1 MNVHL
6 LYGVRRFGD
15 AEHEVILV
23 DAGGIS
29 GEVINNYKFHLWQHW
44 GLPCQQLEKNWEV
57 SFYLNA
63 AEPLYEAIEAVTT
76 DLPPVADRYIIAH
89 EWLGLPVVFSALLR
103 ESRSLQDGFL
113 RARGGHGQAVGG
125 GARGP
130 RHPILQ
136 RAAAGHGAGEP
147 DG

>member
-1 MNVHL
+1 M
-6 LYGVRRFGD
+6 
-15 AEHEVILV
+15 
-23 DAGGIS
+23 
-29 GEVINNYKFHLWQHW
+29 INNYKFHLWQHW

-63 AEPLYEAIEAVTT
+63 AEPLYEAIEAVTA

-103 ESRSLQDGFL
+103 SRDRYKTVFYAHEVAT
-113 RARGGHGQAVGG
+113 ARLLVEEQ
-125 GARGP
+125 RGP
-130 RHPILQ
+130 RHPLLQ
-136 RAAAGHGAGEP
+136 RPAAGHGAREP